1 MNQMGMTTDQYAQAP
16 RNQLTTQQLINA
28 IAGTD
33 FMPSGESD
41 QLAALVSQQRV
52 VRNHRCQRTGGEAG
66 GDR

>member
-1 MNQMGMTTDQYAQAP
+1 MTTDQYARAL

-33 FMPSGESD
+33 FMLPGESD

-52 VRNHRCQRTGGEAG
+52 VREAFHQRKCHGGKT
-66 GDR
+66 DRQR